1 MAPGEKFQKGP
12 AAQSPARK
20 KQKITGATASTT
32 TKETRFRDT
41 VCDFDDDVMKE
52 VEKQDGKRLG
62 PKDILEMSLL
72 GGPSSS
78 DNRAL
83 VRKDGTTR
91 IQGNG
96 GRHKDNGSGMER
108 EDIRIFFE
116 EGQESGDEHCGF
128 EISHTIHWVTF
139 FDEKVVDENSRL
151 YRSTDEFDWGK
162 WHREQGMLV
171 ISLAKKKGNTSFSRS
186 IMATLRC
193 TNKGA
198 KPQSKLDSP
207 EDWEGLMESLEH

>member
-1 MAPGEKFQKGP
+1 M
-12 AAQSPARK
+12 S
-20 KQKITGATASTT
+20 
-32 TKETRFRDT
+32 
-41 VCDFDDDVMKE
+41 
-52 VEKQDGKRLG
+52 
-62 PKDILEMSLL
+62 EMSLL

-78 DNRAL
+78 NNRAL

-96 GRHKDNGSGMER
+96 GRHKDNGPGMER

-116 EGQESGDEHCGF
+116 EGQESGDELCGF
-128 EISHTIHWVTF
+128 EINHTIHWVTS
-139 FDEKVVDENSRL
+139 FDEKIVDENSRL

-186 IMATLRC
+186 SMATLRC
-193 TNKGA
+193 SSKGA

-207 EDWEGLMESLEH
+207 EDWEGLMESFEH